1 VSIAMS
7 RLAAELDD
15 LGGADITEALEDLP
29 VPSFVL
35 DRDGVI
41 RWVNEAARAERGDTT
56 GSHWGKLIPA
66 TQSREVEEILR
77 QILCSGDPAELSIDL
92 LDSDGRPVLR
102 EVSAAPLKDGDTVV
116 GVFGVTARAGAGE
129 PEHSAADLG
138 LTERQLEVL
147 KLLAAGKSTGQI
159 ADELFVSKTT
169 VRNHIAHILARLEV
183 HTRVQAVLLASRA
196 GLVRMPPTRPAG
208 GTSDAPRS

>member
-15 LGGADITEALEDLP
+15 LGGADITEALEELR

-35 DRDGVI
+35 DGDGVI
-41 RWVNEAARAERGDTT
+41 RWVNEAAQAERGDTT
-56 GSHWGKLIPA
+56 GSHWAKLVPA

-77 QILCSGDPAELSIDL
+77 QILCSGDPAELTIDL
-92 LDSDGRPVLR
+92 LDSDGQAVPR

-116 GVFGVTARAGAGE
+116 GVFGVSTRAGPGE
-129 PEHSAADLG
+129 LQHPAAADLG

-159 ADELFVSKTT
+159 ADELVVSKTT

-196 GLVRMPPTRPAG
+196 GLVSLPRTDPPGRT
-208 GTSDAPRS
+208 

>member
-1 VSIAMS
+1 MS
-7 RLAAELDD
+7 RLAAELEA
-15 LGGADITEALEDLP
+15 LGGANITEALEQLP
-29 VPSFVL
+29 MPSFVL

-41 RWVNEAARAERGDTT
+41 RWVNDAARAERGDTT
-56 GSHWGKLIPA
+56 GAQWGTVIPGTESA
-66 TQSREVEEILR
+66 EVEAVLT
-77 QILCSGDPAELSIDL
+77 QIFCSGDPAELTIDL
-92 LDSDGRPVLR
+92 LDADGQAVPR

-116 GVFGVTARAGAGE
+116 GVFGVAARAGPDGWH
-129 PEHSAADLG
+129 HSTTAADLG

-159 ADELFVSKTT
+159 ADELHVSKTT

-196 GLVRMPPTRPAG
+196 GLVHTPPTRPASG
-208 GTSDAPRS
+208 PSDSSG

>member
-1 VSIAMS
+1 MS

-15 LGGADITEALEDLP
+15 LGGADITEALEELP

-35 DRDGVI
+35 DRDGMI

-56 GSHWGKLIPA
+56 GNHWAKLVPA
-66 TQSREVEEILR
+66 AQSPEVEEILR

-92 LDSDGRPVLR
+92 LNADGRPVLR

-116 GVFGVTARAGAGE
+116 GVFGVTARAGLDE
-129 PEHSAADLG
+129 PQHPTAADLG

-147 KLLAAGKSTGQI
+147 KLLAEGKSTGQI
-159 ADELFVSKTT
+159 ADELVVTKTT

-196 GLVRMPPTRPAG
+196 GLVRMPPRDPPG
-208 GTSDAPRS
+208 GT